1 MLQSW
6 LQPISSSTLLS
17 IRSGAWHVGSNIE
30 VHNGKLPKLSSVK
43 IAIIG
48 LESESAD
55 AIRKELYPLAFPFK
69 KLKIA
74 DLGNL
79 RNHNKNFITS
89 VLKELI
95 EGGIVPILIGKGS
108 QTMTAQF
115 YAHKQVQSAVNMLE
129 VDERVRYDAFSE
141 DLNHGPLNEIFK
153 KKRNALFHYTNIGLQ
168 GHFVEHP
175 VYKYLE
181 ERNFDFLKLGAIRS
195 DFKVAEPFVR
205 DADFMSFNVAAL
217 NSIYAPGQDFPTPN
231 GLTSEDACQLCR
243 YAGNSDKLKSFSIHG
258 FTHQNDIYGQ
268 TAQLIAQMVWYFID
282 GFYDRKN
289 DFPAS
294 KTALTEYVVAIEDLE
309 YEISF
314 WKSNRSGRWW
324 IQVPAKTKKNQKRH
338 ELIPCTYADYEAA
351 CMSDLPARLLKAFR
365 RFE

>member
-6 LQPISSSTLLS
+6 LQPIKSSTLLS
-17 IRSGAWHVGSNIE
+17 IRAGAWHMGSNIE
-30 VHNGKLPKLSSVK
+30 VYDEDLPTLSTAKL
-43 IAIIG
+43 AIIG
-48 LESESAD
+48 LEEASAD
-55 AIRKELYPLAFPFK
+55 VIRKELYSLAFPFK
-69 KLKIA
+69 KLKIV

-79 RNHNKNFITS
+79 RNQNKNFITG

-108 QTMTAQF
+108 QTTTAQF
-115 YAHKQVQSAVNMLE
+115 YAHKQAQSAVNMLE
-129 VDERVRYDAFSE
+129 VDERVRYDAFME
-141 DLNHGPLNEIFK
+141 DFHKGPLNEIFK
-153 KKRNALFHYTNIGLQ
+153 KKKNALFHYTNIGLQ
-168 GHFVEHP
+168 GHFVEYP
-175 VYKYLE
+175 VFNYLQ
-181 ERNFDFLKLGAIRS
+181 ERNFDFLRLGAIRT
-195 DFKVAEPFVR
+195 DFKVAEPFIR
-205 DADFMSFNVAAL
+205 DADFISFNIASL
-217 NSIYAPGQDFPTPN
+217 NSVYAPGQDYPTPN

-258 FTHQNDIYGQ
+258 FTHQNDMYGQ

-324 IQVPAKTKKNQKRH
+324 IQVPVKTKKKQQRH

-351 CMSDLPARLLKAFR
+351 CMEDLPERLLKAFR